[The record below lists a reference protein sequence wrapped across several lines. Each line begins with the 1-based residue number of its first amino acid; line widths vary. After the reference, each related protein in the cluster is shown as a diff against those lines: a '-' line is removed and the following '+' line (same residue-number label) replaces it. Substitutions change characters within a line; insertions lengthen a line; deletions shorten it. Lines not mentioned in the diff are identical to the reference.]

1 MNDRLPLWVNV
12 SLQTAKLEAMMVK
25 AGSPHGIS
33 LAICGRSLRKPVEPR
48 APRLARW
55 VIWPGAEKPRSSL
68 LFYGDQSVQ
77 EIDEALIGLMG
88 EKPHHLRLEII
99 ARDLVR
105 LDREIIGLSQEALA
119 G

>member
-1 MNDRLPLWVNV
+1 MR
-12 SLQTAKLEAMMVK
+12 QIFAE
-25 AGSPHGIS
+25 
-33 LAICGRSLRKPVEPR
+33 PVEPR
-48 APRLARW
+48 APHLARW
-55 VIWPGAEKPRSSL
+55 VIWLRAEKPRSSL

-99 ARDLVR
+99 ARDLIS
-105 LDREIIGLSQEALA
+105 LDRQVIGLSQEAPV